1 MGEACDRWTFADHSL
16 AGAVWA
22 ARREGGGRGTECLF
36 VPLLRRCVPSCTS
49 EMMLLVPAIATEDLA
64 TIGPMETLPCR
75 DPVRINLGCGVSP
88 TLGWTNYDNSVTV
101 RLVSRPVLVKALA
114 KMQLLS
120 PARVI
125 FARTTS
131 EHGTRF
137 ANVVRRIPHADE
149 SVDLVYSSHMLE
161 HLDTFEARAF
171 LTEVRRVLVPGGTLR
186 LAVPDLRGLVQE
198 YIANGDA
205 DLFMRSTLLARKRPV
220 TVREKARWL
229 MVGDR
234 EHSWMYDGDSLV
246 KLLATMEFD
255 SPQVVPAGATT
266 MVNPG
271 ALDLREREDESVF
284 VEAQKPL

>member
-1 MGEACDRWTFADHSL
+1 
-16 AGAVWA
+16 
-22 ARREGGGRGTECLF
+22 
-36 VPLLRRCVPSCTS
+36 
-49 EMMLLVPAIATEDLA
+49 
-64 TIGPMETLPCR
+64 METLP
-75 DPVRINLGCGVSP
+75 PEGAVRINLGCGATP
-88 TLGWTNYDNSVTV
+88 TMGWTNYDNSMTV
-101 RLVSRPVLVKALA
+101 RLARRPVLVKALA

-125 FARTTS
+125 FAETTS

-161 HLDTFEARAF
+161 HLDPPEARAF
-171 LTEVRRVLVPGGTLR
+171 LTEVRRVLVPGGILR
-186 LAVPDLRGLVQE
+186 LAVPDLRGLVHK
-198 YIANGDA
+198 YIASGDA
-205 DLFMRSTLLARKRPV
+205 DVFIRSTFLARKRPV
-220 TVREKARWL
+220 TVREKLRWL

-246 KLLATMEFD
+246 KLLATMEFEA
-255 SPQVVPAGATT
+255 PQVVPAGETT

-284 VEAQKPL
+284 VETQKPL